1 MHIVLVETPF
11 VRGFDC
17 VAEMADAGIEVSF
30 VAQNLAA
37 HAAVQDAAQMA
48 RAARLIEVPELGE
61 DIDLCAALSGRL
73 GPNRPDGV
81 NCRRGSFAP
90 DVARLTSGLGVPGE
104 TRATALLLG
113 DKRAVRQRLRDA
125 GLDPLRWRDADT
137 FEGVRAA
144 ARALGYPVVIT
155 PASGSVSLAARI
167 ARDESAL
174 ADAWN
179 EAVRAAAVVVG
190 GPPVMLVE
198 ECLTGLRVSAE
209 LLVQDGEPT
218 LLGMAER
225 DAAPVD
231 AATEIG
237 SCFPAEFPGVAAAAD
252 FAKRVV
258 KALGITTSAVHLDI
272 SMTPRGPSLI
282 EASSCVIGHVGLQQL
297 SLSLGRSVTMELV
310 ALATG
315 RKISPPGKPVATAVL
330 RHVGSDC
337 DGIVVRV
344 RPPAAVHPHVALQ
357 GLFVGEGSRVEAMR
371 RRSDHFGYVLASG
384 ADRGD
389 AASVAT
395 RAAAQLLGRLQI
407 VRVEQAVEWADDR
420 QTQVASDATNGDAGH
435 AAGPTERTHVLLMDR
450 VGPDSWTTLDGRPL
464 LPPERFRTTVFSSS
478 AEAGTR
484 GARPDL
490 LVRMDIFD
498 NPAVAMAAGAI
509 HSASPVHRVGAAS
522 ERALLPAAALRRR
535 FGAPGVA
542 AEELHRFIDKAEMK
556 ARARRAGIRCADGL
570 VVQTPNA
577 LLEMLERHAKVVVK
591 PRALSGSQGVA
602 VLRSAEEADEWLAS
616 SYEPEA
622 FLAEAFVE
630 GDMCHIDALVY
641 DGDVLWDTSRYVR
654 DTMAYLRGEPLS
666 SVSVGDV
673 SLREAAGA
681 LLAQV
686 IDGWEVRRA
695 VLHLEAF
702 VTPTGLTFC
711 EVAARPGGAGVVD
724 AFVATR
730 GVNLMHAKLLIECG
744 EDPLRNRVEPIA
756 AHSAWTVH
764 YTTGGVLECFDDSA
778 VSGGAYKRRVAA
790 QPGDEVPRSRFSGTG
805 LSLHVFA
812 GPTHEEV
819 LAWVRKAE
827 SQVTFKTRPSM

>member
-1 MHIVLVETPF
+1 
-11 VRGFDC
+11 
-17 VAEMADAGIEVSF
+17 
-30 VAQNLAA
+30 
-37 HAAVQDAAQMA
+37 MA

-81 NCRRGSFAP
+81 ICRRGSFAP

-104 TRATALLLG
+104 TRATALLHG

-125 GLDPLRWRDADT
+125 GLDPLRWRGADT

-144 ARALGYPVVIT
+144 A
-155 PASGSVSLAARI
+155 
-167 ARDESAL
+167 
-174 ADAWN
+174 
-179 EAVRAAAVVVG
+179 VVVG
-190 GPPVMLVE
+190 EPPVMLVE

-231 AATEIG
+231 ATTEIG
-237 SCFPAEFPGVAAAAD
+237 SCFPAEFPGVAVAAD

-258 KALGITTSAVHLDI
+258 RALGITNSAVHLDI

-344 RPPAAVHPHVALQ
+344 RPPVAVHPHVALQ

-435 AAGPTERTHVLLMDR
+435 AAGLTERTHVLLMDR

-556 ARARRAGIRCADGL
+556 ARAA
-570 VVQTPNA
+570 
-577 LLEMLERHAKVVVK
+577 
-591 PRALSGSQGVA
+591 
-602 VLRSAEEADEWLAS
+602 
-616 SYEPEA
+616 
-622 FLAEAFVE
+622 
-630 GDMCHIDALVY
+630 
-641 DGDVLWDTSRYVR
+641 SRYP
-654 DTMAYLRGEPLS
+654 LR
-666 SVSVGDV
+666 
-673 SLREAAGA
+673 R
-681 LLAQV
+681 
-686 IDGWEVRRA
+686 
-695 VLHLEAF
+695 
-702 VTPTGLTFC
+702 
-711 EVAARPGGAGVVD
+711 RPGGAD
-724 AFVATR
+724 AERIARDAGAPCKGGGEAARAVRIARR
-730 GVNLMHAKLLIECG
+730 GSTAQ
-744 EDPLRNRVEPIA
+744 RRR
-756 AHSAWTVH
+756 
-764 YTTGGVLECFDDSA
+764 
-778 VSGGAYKRRVAA
+778 SG
-790 QPGDEVPRSRFSGTG
+790 
-805 LSLHVFA
+805 
-812 GPTHEEV
+812 
-819 LAWVRKAE
+819 
-827 SQVTFKTRPSM
+827 

>member
-37 HAAVQDAAQMA
+37 HAAVQDAAHMA

-81 NCRRGSFAP
+81 ICRRGSFAP
-90 DVARLTSGLGVPGE
+90 DVARLTSGLGVRGE

-125 GLDPLRWRDADT
+125 GLDPLRWRGADT
-137 FEGVRAA
+137 LEGVRAA
-144 ARALGYPVVIT
+144 ARALDYPVVIT
-155 PASGSVSLAARI
+155 PAIGSISLATRI
-167 ARDESAL
+167 VRDESAL
-174 ADAWN
+174 VDAWH
-179 EAVRAAAVVVG
+179 EAARSAVVVG
-190 GPPVMLVE
+190 GPPALLVE
-198 ECLTGLRVSAE
+198 EYLTGLRVSAE
-209 LLVQDGEPT
+209 LLVQEGEPI

-225 DAAPVD
+225 DVAPPD
-231 AATEIG
+231 ATTEVG
-237 SCFPAEFPGVAAAAD
+237 RCFPAEFPGVGAAAD

-258 KALGITTSAVHLDI
+258 KALGIAHSAVHLDMA
-272 SMTPRGPSLI
+272 MTPRGPSLI
-282 EASSCVIGHVGLQQL
+282 EASGCVIGHVGLQQL
-297 SLSLGRSVTMELV
+297 SLSLGRSVTMDLV

-315 RKISPPGKPVATAVL
+315 RTISPPGKPVATVVL
-330 RHVGSDC
+330 RYVGSDC
-337 DGIVVRV
+337 NGIVVRM
-344 RPPAAVHPHVALQ
+344 RPSAAMHPQVALH
-357 GLFVGEGSRVEAMR
+357 GLFVGEGSRVAAVR
-371 RRSDHFGYVLASG
+371 GRSDHFGYVLASG
-384 ADRGD
+384 ADRAD
-389 AASVAT
+389 AAGIAAQAAT
-395 RAAAQLLGRLQI
+395 QLLGQVQI
-407 VRVEQAVEWADDR
+407 VRVDQADEPADDR
-420 QTQVASDATNGDAGH
+420 QTRAAPDATQVDAGH
-435 AAGPTERTHVLLMDR
+435 TAGLTERTHVLLMDR
-450 VGPDSWTTLDGRPL
+450 VGPDSWTMHDGRPL

-498 NPAVAMAAGAI
+498 DTAVAMAAGAI

-556 ARARRAGIRCADGL
+556 QRARRAGIRCADGL
-570 VVQTPNA
+570 VVQTRTA
-577 LLEMLERHAKVVVK
+577 LLDMLERHATVVVK

-602 VLRSAEEADEWLAS
+602 VLRSAAQADAWLAS
-616 SYEPEA
+616 SYVPEA

-654 DTMAYLRGEPLS
+654 DTMAYHRGEPLS
-666 SVSVGDV
+666 SVSVGDA

-764 YTTGGVLECFDDSA
+764 YTTGGVLTCFDDSA
-778 VSGGAYKRRVAA
+778 VSGGAYKRRLAA
-790 QPGDEVPRSRFSGTG
+790 QPGHEVPRSRFSGTG

-819 LAWVRKAE
+819 LAWVHKAE
-827 SQVTFKTRPSM
+827 SQVIFKTRPSA